1 MTAEGSGPTAVGVT
15 SLTTMG
21 GLVGAHRAVA
31 GQAAPHSAV
40 LLVLFTIPAPWRAW
54 AAGKAWIFG
63 GVVMCG
69 STLTLARFCFASAER
84 KPATTAPLS
93 LSTMPAGVPAGARIP
108 VQNANTQSGEPLSIT
123 VGVSGRSGP
132 AGLPPTASPR
142 TSPRGT

>member
-31 GQAAPHSAV
+31 GQAAPHST
-40 LLVLFTIPAPWRAW
+40 LMLVLFTISAHLR
-54 AAGKAWIFG
+54 AAGARRALNSG
-63 GVVMCG
+63 GVVMWG
-69 STLTLARFCFASAER
+69 STLTLARFCLAAAGR

-108 VQNANTQSGEPLSIT
+108 VQNDNT
-123 VGVSGRSGP
+123 
-132 AGLPPTASPR
+132 
-142 TSPRGT
+142 